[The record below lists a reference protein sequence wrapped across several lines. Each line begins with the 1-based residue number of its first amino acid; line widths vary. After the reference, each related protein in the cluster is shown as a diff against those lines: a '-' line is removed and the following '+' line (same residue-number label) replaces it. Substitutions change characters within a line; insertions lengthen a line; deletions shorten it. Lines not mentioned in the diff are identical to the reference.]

1 MMNFRVTVIVFPLV
15 SRLVRY
21 GKRTSERRE
30 FCDDTLEP
38 EQFLG
43 RLASIKVMCFTRAM
57 NARSVHRQGE
67 DIMAA
72 NTVIACTVCNYFET
86 ISTYRFDPTCSQHAS
101 LAKDEYE
108 GR

>member
-1 MMNFRVTVIVFPLV
+1 
-15 SRLVRY
+15 
-21 GKRTSERRE
+21 
-30 FCDDTLEP
+30 
-38 EQFLG
+38 
-43 RLASIKVMCFTRAM
+43 M